1 MKENVVVNGGA
12 LPEVLAPKTALV
24 TGACALVSG
33 ATGFLG
39 SRLAA
44 TLAEQGYR
52 VRALA
57 RSTSD
62 LSRLSNLGIEIVVGD
77 VGDPASLA
85 RATAGQSVVFHT
97 AGLVTDWGPHAEFMT
112 VNRDGTANV
121 IAACQTA
128 GVAHLVHVSSLAV
141 LGLPRD
147 GRLIDEQSPYAVLP
161 SDAYTQSK
169 IAAEKLVL
177 AAHGQHGLI
186 TTVIRSG
193 VIWGV
198 GDVTI
203 VPRIVALMRRGR
215 MPCLGRGD
223 NLLALSHVDN
233 LALGC
238 TLAVLNAAAAGQIYH
253 VTDSEL
259 ITLRQA
265 LDTIADVYH
274 LARPQSSLPV
284 WTVQAAAALIELA
297 ARLRGCSQPPAITR
311 LGVRILAS
319 HCCYDTGKA
328 RRGLGYA
335 PRVSFAEGVAAM
347 EGV

>member
-1 MKENVVVNGGA
+1 MKGNVVVNGGA
-12 LPEVLAPKTALV
+12 LPKVLAPKTALV

-44 TLAEQGYR
+44 TLAQQGYR

-77 VGDPASLA
+77 IGDPASLA
-85 RATAGQSVVFHT
+85 RATAGQRVVFHT
-97 AGLVTDWGPHAEFMT
+97 AGKVTDWGQHAEFMT

-121 IAACQTA
+121 VAACQAA
-128 GVAHLVHVSSLAV
+128 GVAHLVHVSSLTV

-147 GRLIDEQSPYAVLP
+147 GRLIDEQSPYAVAP
-161 SDAYTQSK
+161 PDSYTQSK
-169 IAAEKLVL
+169 IAAEQLVR
-177 AAHGQHGLI
+177 AAHGQRGLT
-186 TTVIRSG
+186 TTVIRPG
-193 VIWGV
+193 VIWGA
-198 GDVTI
+198 GDITI
-203 VPRIVALMRRGR
+203 VPRIVTLMRRGR

-238 TLAVLNAAAAGQIYH
+238 KLAVENAAAAGQIYH
-253 VTDSEL
+253 VTDGEP

-265 LDTIADVYH
+265 LDAIADVYH
-274 LARPQSSLPV
+274 VARPRSSMPV
-284 WTVQAAAALIELA
+284 WAVQAAAALIELA
-297 ARLRGCSQPPAITR
+297 ACLRGRSQPPAITR
-311 LGVRILAS
+311 FGVRMLAS
-319 HCCYDTGKA
+319 HCRYDIGKA
-328 RRGLGYA
+328 RRELSYA
-335 PRVSFAEGVAAM
+335 PRVSFAEGIAAM